1 MKKLFFLSVLSF
13 FVNITFAQI
22 NYTYSSKELLE
33 TVNESSGIILIN
45 DSIYT
50 HNDSGG
56 ETCLYSFLPQTDS
69 TATITAH
76 SLSGIENNDWEEID
90 IDDNYIYIGDIGNNI
105 NGNRQN
111 LQILRVERNSFY
123 SSQPIIDTIA
133 FSYEDQSDFSAS
145 GSNNTDFDCEAF
157 IVTDS
162 NIFLFSKSWVS
173 GVTKLYS
180 IPKIP
185 GNYPAQLLDSI
196 NLGYLVT
203 GAKYLENK
211 KLLVLCGYD
220 GPPLYMQSYV
230 SFFFN
235 FNDNNFFEGDKY
247 TTDLGINFHQIE
259 AITTKC
265 GLLYYLTNEYAENQY
280 TTIPSKFHIYN
291 FDEFTE
297 LKNFLSDTTH
307 ISATICEGDS
317 YFYSSIDTI
326 STEGTY
332 YFIFDDVYGCD
343 SLVELNLSVIPIDTV
358 EIFDTITNGSI
369 YNSYGFLE
377 SESGLYQNSAVN
389 SNGCDSITLLHLYVS
404 TGESAVSD
412 ENVNNDIIIF
422 PNPAFDSIN
431 IIIPEEDSLV
441 KVEVFNSNA
450 VKILEFNESSL
461 NISNFD
467 EGIYFIKVFTLNK
480 IFIKKLI
487 IN

>member
-1 MKKLFFLSVLSF
+1 MNKVIFLILLSF
-13 FVNITFAQI
+13 FVNIIFAQI
-22 NYTYSSKELLE
+22 NYTSSSREFPE
-33 TVNESSGIILIN
+33 TVNETSGIILIN

-56 ETCLYSFLPQTDS
+56 ETSLYSFFPQIDS
-69 TATITAH
+69 TATITNH
-76 SLSGIENNDWEEID
+76 SLSGIENIDWEEID
-90 IDDNYIYIGDIGNNI
+90 IDDNYIYIGDIGNNT

-111 LQILRVERNSFY
+111 LQILRVERSSFY

-133 FSYEDQSDFSAS
+133 FSYEDQSDFSAT
-145 GSNNTDFDCEAF
+145 GGNNTNFDCEAF
-157 IVTDS
+157 IVTDT

-173 GVTKLYS
+173 VVTKLYS
-180 IPKIP
+180 IPKTP
-185 GNYPAQLLDSI
+185 GSHSAELLDSI
-196 NLGYLVT
+196 SLEYLVT
-203 GAKYLENK
+203 GAKYLEDK

-220 GPPLYMQSYV
+220 EPPLFSESYI

-235 FNDNNFFEGDKY
+235 FTENNFFDGDKY
-247 TTDLGINFHQIE
+247 TTDLGIYFHQIE

-265 GLLYYLTNEYAENQY
+265 GLSYYLTNEYVENQY
-280 TTIPSKFHIYN
+280 MTISSKLHIYN
-291 FDEFTE
+291 FEEFTE
-297 LKNFLSDTTH
+297 LKNFLLDTTH

-317 YFYSSIDTI
+317 YYYSTIDTL
-326 STEGTY
+326 SAEGY
-332 YFIFDDVYGCD
+332 YYYTFDDVYGCD

-358 EIFDTITNGSI
+358 EIFDTITIGSI